1 MSVPPPPPGWY
12 EEKNRLGEL
21 MTKINTLEL
30 ALREQDITIN
40 ELEVKL
46 KIATMVNKTN
56 AKNAVEIDNEI
67 DVGCGFNL

>member
-1 MSVPPPPPGWY
+1 MLMIIMNVGLNYDRGPPPPGYY
-12 EEKNRLGEL
+12 EEENRLGDL

-46 KIATMVNKTN
+46 KIATMDNKS
-56 AKNAVEIDNEI
+56 KS
-67 DVGCGFNL
+67 